1 MSAMSASQ
9 YQSLYDNVP
18 SNPYTMGGKYGVMG
32 GKRHK
37 KSKFSHMKPSMR
49 SAIAGGKMHKYLG
62 GRTKKYG
69 GKKHKKSRK
78 HRKSKKGFFGLGGL
92 IPF

>member
-18 SNPYTMGGKYGVMG
+18 SNPYTTG

-37 KSKFSHMKPSMR
+37 KSKFSHIKPSMR
-49 SAIAGGKMHKYLG
+49 SAIAGGKMHNYLG
-62 GRTKKYG
+62 GRTKKYR

>member
-1 MSAMSASQ
+1 MSASQ

-18 SNPYTMGGKYGVMG
+18 SNPYTTG

-49 SAIAGGKMHKYLG
+49 SAIAGG
-62 GRTKKYG
+62 RTKKYR